1 MRSPAP
7 ASPLHELRVIKALSL
22 PGLIRLVTEIDD
34 HGPISHQYGSLQGAF
49 GDLTPGQLRHAIN
62 TARDL
67 GLVHAD
73 EQAPDRYRLTE
84 SGEDLAE
91 VYDTAARWARA
102 HQYPS
107 DSSDFVTRVQHTLQ
121 LPAPDPA
128 SEADSDHSGVG
139 TDRPQPPNALA
150 DWLETHPHVLNQAAS
165 RSSRSADETGLAA

>member
-1 MRSPAP
+1 MTRPVPTSR
-7 ASPLHELRVIKALSL
+7 LHEPRVIKVLSL

-34 HGPISHQYGSLQGAF
+34 HGPISHQYGSLQAAF

-62 TARDL
+62 TARGL
-67 GLVHAD
+67 GLIHAD

-121 LPAPDPA
+121 RPGPA
-128 SEADSDHSGVG
+128 SEADADHSGAG
-139 TDRPQPPNALA
+139 TDRPQPPSALTH
-150 DWLETHPHVLNQAAS
+150 WLEAHPHVLNPAAP
-165 RSSRSADETGLAA
+165 RSSRAVDETGLAA